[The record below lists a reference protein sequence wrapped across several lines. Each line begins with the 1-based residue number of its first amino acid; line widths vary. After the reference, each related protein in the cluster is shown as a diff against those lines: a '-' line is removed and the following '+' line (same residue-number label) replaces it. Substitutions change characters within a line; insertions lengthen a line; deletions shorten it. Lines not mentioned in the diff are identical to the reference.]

1 MQYTGNIT
9 HVNIV
14 IDTPCLLSKTTCV
27 MDSSKI
33 GDTLPPYS
41 LPSSSINS
49 RGELVMTCISQNN
62 MYYNNK
68 WMQEPIRRSF
78 YGLLMDD
85 RLTVFE

>member
-1 MQYTGNIT
+1 
-9 HVNIV
+9 
-14 IDTPCLLSKTTCV
+14 

-41 LPSSSINS
+41 LPSSSINL
-49 RGELVMTCISQNN
+49 RGELVMTYTSQNN

-68 WMQEPIRRSF
+68 WMQEPIRSF